1 MRFLTPF
8 AVLLVALSAL
18 PAAAQWERS
27 NPQLGQSYSQGAPQ
41 YGQDDRSGRSL
52 DNDRRRG
59 RGIRITSAF
68 YGVNNQSCQATRPVA
83 RSCDG
88 ESSCSVRATNR
99 LCGDP
104 VQGVVKALTVSY
116 RCHGRERSV
125 TRPEGRSVNLRC
137 D

>member
-8 AVLLVALSAL
+8 ALLLVALSAM

-27 NPQLGQSYSQGAPQ
+27 NPQTSQPYPPGAPQ
-41 YGQDDRSGRSL
+41 YGQDRGEGRSF

-59 RGIRITSAF
+59 RGIRITSAL
-68 YGVNNQSCQATRPVA
+68 YGVSNQSCQATRPVA

-88 ESSCSVRATNR
+88 QTSCSVRATNR

-104 VQGVVKALTVSY
+104 AQNVVKALTVSY
-116 RCHGRERSV
+116 NCHGRSRSV
-125 TRPEGRSVNLRC
+125 TRAEGRSVSLRC